1 MQRPIIFICHSLGG
15 IVCKK
20 VHILIPV
27 LAKPEPPVT
36 GFQALILAQ
45 TKRYYANIY
54 EKTTS
59 IFFFVCLNSTSP
71 IYIQSSLKSRGLL
84 IAVLALP
91 AGQLW
96 CRTLSIRAHSIRLF
110 ANSFY
115 RSYLWAQPSWPTYQ
129 HLSEPWLRGLS
140 LNHST
145 RRPGCL
151 PLKDL

>member
-71 IYIQSSLKSRGLL
+71 MHIQSSLKTGDSSSWFSRCQLGNCDVELYQYVPILYASSQTASIGL
-84 IAVLALP
+84 I
-91 AGQLW
+91 
-96 CRTLSIRAHSIRLF
+96 
-110 ANSFY
+110 
-115 RSYLWAQPSWPTYQ
+115 
-129 HLSEPWLRGLS
+129 SE
-140 LNHST
+140 LNHLG
-145 RRPGCL
+145 RHINIFQNPGFE
-151 PLKDL
+151 D